1 MCSSDLETRRQMAF
15 VNPVTS
21 TIATPEFS
29 ADGKR
34 LWFSMVLDNYLQ
46 IVSTTP
52 EGGDRQRVS
61 NVRAIEISPRVNP
74 KTGEVLFISGRT
86 GHPQLYKM
94 NADGSGVQ
102 MITTGEG
109 DVANPSWSPDG
120 KKVTFAW
127 TRGYDPGNFN
137 IFVMDVGTKEFVQLT
152 RQNGSNENPFWAP
165 DGVHLVYANQRGR
178 NRQIF
183 SMLANGTR
191 VKQLTSEGDN
201 QQPVWTKG
209 TN

>member
-1 MCSSDLETRRQMAF
+1 M
-15 VNPVTS
+15 
-21 TIATPEFS
+21 
-29 ADGKR
+29 
-34 LWFSMVLDNYLQ
+34 
-46 IVSTTP
+46 
-52 EGGDRQRVS
+52 
-61 NVRAIEISPRVNP
+61 
-74 KTGEVLFISGRT
+74 LFRS
-86 GHPQLYKM
+86 
-94 NADGSGVQ
+94 
-102 MITTGEG
+102 
-109 DVANPSWSPDG
+109 
-120 KKVTFAW
+120 
-127 TRGYDPGNFN
+127 GYDPGNFN